1 MKRIEGIVAKS
12 CSDVVGALQ
21 MKMHYYYKRYY
32 TLCVLSVIEAA
43 AIIEAQW
50 HHYLNE
56 LWTVFV
62 PHDEMV
68 RRVMERDQLPREQ
81 VIFLWSSASL
91 DGKLVVTE

>member
-1 MKRIEGIVAKS
+1 MKKLCNLVWPVLMKRIEGIVAKS
-12 CSDVVGALQ
+12 CSDVV
-21 MKMHYYYKRYY
+21 
-32 TLCVLSVIEAA
+32 VIEAA

-81 VIFLWSSASL
+81 VIFL
-91 DGKLVVTE
+91 